1 MFFAIPCERTR
12 LRQPNPTHDLHK
24 ISTHDMSTTKKE
36 TPQRKRGVG
45 LPYSAMRTA
54 TRDVQHFSSVHL
66 ANDIAV
72 GLSANNRRLCL
83 IEAHVSRT
91 RHTEKRQP
99 PTETKASRQSSATA
113 DRSSYWHQ
121 TAATLSK
128 ENATLTHSLTEHEE
142 RYTRQQESIKR
153 LSRARAVAEEELA
166 TARREIL
173 RLTVCGNAI
182 LLPTAPPVKV
192 QSIPV
197 NMQGK
202 DGMYW
207 YQMCRTIETQYIQR
221 TAELQASLDK
231 LIETASSRGGPR
243 ASA

>member
-1 MFFAIPCERTR
+1 
-12 LRQPNPTHDLHK
+12 
-24 ISTHDMSTTKKE
+24 
-36 TPQRKRGVG
+36 
-45 LPYSAMRTA
+45 MRTA

-66 ANDIAV
+66 ANDIAI

-83 IEAHVSRT
+83 IEAHLSRT

-99 PTETKASRQSSATA
+99 PTESKATRQSSTTTA

-121 TAATLSK
+121 TAVTLSK

-153 LSRARAVAEEELA
+153 LSRARAMAEEELSA
-166 TARREIL
+166 ARREIL

-231 LIETASSRGGPR
+231 LIETASNRGGGPR
-243 ASA
+243 EST